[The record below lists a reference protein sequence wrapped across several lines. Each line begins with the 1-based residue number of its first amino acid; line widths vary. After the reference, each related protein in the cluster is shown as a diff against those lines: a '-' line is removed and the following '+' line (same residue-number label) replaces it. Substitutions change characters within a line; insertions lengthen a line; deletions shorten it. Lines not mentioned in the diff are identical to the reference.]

1 MQSSRWDVM
10 WSTVHSVTSSSPRP
24 IQPPGMERNHVGRR
38 PSFARTAGAV
48 ASPAPNEIGVR
59 AARPRRNGIV
69 KICGVEKSPKIE
81 KAEAFAS
88 FFRSEGRSPERRETD
103 AARVAARTQCV
114 AGQAMVRMFAF
125 AHSLY
130 GTGGIPPGLNDVILI
145 LL

>member
-1 MQSSRWDVM
+1 MVSFGFYTLGLLGAICPHIM
-10 WSTVHSVTSSSPRP
+10 VHGKQC
-24 IQPPGMERNHVGRR
+24 I
-38 PSFARTAGAV
+38 
-48 ASPAPNEIGVR
+48 
-59 AARPRRNGIV
+59 NGIV

-88 FFRSEGRSPERRETD
+88 VFRSEGRSPERRETD
-103 AARVAARTQCV
+103 AARVAARRTQCV
-114 AGQAMVRMFAF
+114 AGQAMVIMFAF

>member
-1 MQSSRWDVM
+1 MDGKLNC
-10 WSTVHSVTSSSPRP
+10 STSH
-24 IQPPGMERNHVGRR
+24 
-38 PSFARTAGAV
+38 PSCGGCGLKFDSAF
-48 ASPAPNEIGVR
+48 
-59 AARPRRNGIV
+59 GIV

-88 FFRSEGRSPERRETD
+88 VSRSEGRSPERRETD
-103 AARVAARTQCV
+103 AARVAARRTQCV
-114 AGQAMVRMFAF
+114 AGQAMVIMFAF

>member
-1 MQSSRWDVM
+1 MSAGHP
-10 WSTVHSVTSSSPRP
+10 WSPSL
-24 IQPPGMERNHVGRR
+24 RR
-38 PSFARTAGAV
+38 V
-48 ASPAPNEIGVR
+48 WVEIYL
-59 AARPRRNGIV
+59 PLCGIV

-88 FFRSEGRSPERRETD
+88 VFRSEGRSPERRETD
-103 AARVAARTQCV
+103 AARVAARRTQCV
-114 AGQAMVRMFAF
+114 AGQAMVIMFAF

>member
-1 MQSSRWDVM
+1 MKLHNHDAPC
-10 WSTVHSVTSSSPRP
+10 TSLLSPSL
-24 IQPPGMERNHVGRR
+24 RR
-38 PSFARTAGAV
+38 V
-48 ASPAPNEIGVR
+48 WVEILYL
-59 AARPRRNGIV
+59 GIV

-88 FFRSEGRSPERRETD
+88 VFRSEGRSPERRETD
-103 AARVAARTQCV
+103 AARVAARRTQCV
-114 AGQAMVRMFAF
+114 AGQAMVIMFAF